1 MRLRTINFGGAD
13 GGGAGAATGT
23 AVGIALGTALGTAF
37 DTAFDTALGTA
48 VAEPPL
54 SAAGSDAGVAL
65 VGTLVVAFGD
75 LPQADDASATQTSA
89 AELVMRRS

>member
-23 AVGIALGTALGTAF
+23 AVGIALG
-37 DTAFDTALGTA
+37 TAFDTALGTA

>member
-23 AVGIALGTALGTAF
+23 ALGTALGTAF
-37 DTAFDTALGTA
+37 GIALGTALGTA